1 MNCAKFLPCDPPK
14 GPAIS
19 MPDPD
24 TRPVIARIIAAHLG
38 AGPGQAELVPRLQKG
53 LTRAIRRAALPF
65 ALLAPEVAEVSVQGD
80 VTLGDGVAA
89 LPEHGLLAAIEDDE
103 GRRGLIALD
112 HPLVDAL
119 IEVQA
124 TGRVEDTDLP
134 PRKITRIDEAL
145 CRDFVDLMLG
155 AFAQET
161 AEQVGRDWPDRMSY
175 GSKVAE
181 RGQLN
186 LLLPDRG
193 YRLLGVSVTLGGRK
207 TGDLVVL
214 LPVDQAIV
222 RRRAQAAPQSAA
234 PVDWSAQM
242 LSVLGAAPMTLD
254 AVLMRVTMPLGE
266 VKTLKE
272 GDLVPF
278 DRSDLSA
285 VTLENDSGHVFA
297 RGGLGQLSGRRAVR
311 FGGGG
316 AATKAPASSPAAAP
330 TSVPA
335 MSAMPSPNMGQP
347 GHPPLGVLDPNAPI
361 GTSPLAELPM
371 AAGTEMP
378 MAGLNPDAPMGDLVA
393 SAPMGDFDPNAP
405 MGGLDPN
412 APMG

>member
-1 MNCAKFLPCDPPK
+1 MSDPN
-14 GPAIS
+14 
-19 MPDPD
+19 
-24 TRPVIARIIAAHLG
+24 TRPVLARIVAAHLG
-38 AGPGQAELVPRLQKG
+38 AGPGQAEVAPGLQKG

-65 ALLAPEVAEVSVQGD
+65 AMLAPEVAEVSVSGD
-80 VTLGDGVAA
+80 VSLGEGVAA

-124 TGRVEDTDLP
+124 TGRVEETDLA

-145 CRDFVDLMLG
+145 CRDFLDLMLG

-161 AEQVGRDWPDRMSY
+161 AEQAGRDWPDRMSY

-181 RGQLN
+181 RAQLN
-186 LLLPDRG
+186 LLLPERG
-193 YRLLGVSVTLGGRK
+193 YRLLKVSVTMGGRK

-214 LPVDQAIV
+214 LPVDQAIA
-222 RRRAQAAPQSAA
+222 RRRAQAAPQSTDA
-234 PVDWSAQM
+234 PVDWSTQM
-242 LSVLGAAPMTLD
+242 LGVLGAAPMILD

-266 VKTLKE
+266 VQSLTD

-278 DRSDLSA
+278 DHSDLSA
-285 VTLENDSGHVFA
+285 VTLEDESGHVFA

-311 FGGGG
+311 FGSNGS
-316 AATKAPASSPAAAP
+316 AAKAPAPPAGLPEGA
-330 TSVPA
+330 
-335 MSAMPSPNMGQP
+335 PNMTALADPSVDQP
-347 GHPPLGVLDPNAPI
+347 GPAPMGGLDPMAPM
-361 GTSPLAELPM
+361 GAQPLAELPM
-371 AAGTEMP
+371 ATGVDMP
-378 MAGLNPDAPMGDLVA
+378 MAAFDPDAPMGDFDP

-405 MGGLDPN
+405 MGGFDPD
-412 APMG
+412 APMA

>member
-1 MNCAKFLPCDPPK
+1 
-14 GPAIS
+14 
-19 MPDPD
+19 MPSLD
-24 TRPVIARIIAAHLG
+24 TRPVIACIIAAHLG
-38 AGPGQAELVPRLQKG
+38 AGPGQADVGPGLQNG

-65 ALLAPEVAEVSVQGD
+65 TLLAPEVAEVSVQGD
-80 VTLGDGVAA
+80 VTLADGVAA
-89 LPEHGLLAAIEDDE
+89 LPEHGLLAAIEDNE

-145 CRDFVDLMLG
+145 CRDFADLMLG
-155 AFAQET
+155 AFAHET

-181 RGQLN
+181 RAQLN

-193 YRLLGVSVTLGGRK
+193 YRLLSVSVTMGGRK

-214 LPVDQAIV
+214 LPVDQAV
-222 RRRAQAAPQSAA
+222 ARRRAQAVPQSAA
-234 PVDWSAQM
+234 SVDWSAQM
-242 LSVLGAAPMTLD
+242 LSVLGAVPMTLD
-254 AVLMRVTMPLGE
+254 AVLMRITMPLGE

-272 GDLVPF
+272 GDLLPF

-316 AATKAPASSPAAAP
+316 AATTAPAPAAMP
-330 TSVPA
+330 TGVPA
-335 MSAMPSPNMGQP
+335 MTAMPEPNMGQP
-347 GHPPLGVLDPNAPI
+347 GL
-361 GTSPLAELPM
+361 
-371 AAGTEMP
+371 
-378 MAGLNPDAPMGDLVA
+378 
-393 SAPMGDFDPNAP
+393 AP

-412 APMG
+412 APIGASTMAELPMAAGAEMAMARHNPAAPMEDIVASVPMGDFDPSAPMGGLDPNVPMA